1 MYKFLLIMLNFIG
14 GVVMI
19 NLGLPIITS
28 IYIST
33 TIAGFICY
41 SFIIIIEKKEA
52 NTDGN
57 Q

>member
-1 MYKFLLIMLNFIG
+1 MLNFIG

-33 TIAGFICY
+33 TIAGIICY
-41 SFIIIIEKKEA
+41 ALIIIIEKKEA